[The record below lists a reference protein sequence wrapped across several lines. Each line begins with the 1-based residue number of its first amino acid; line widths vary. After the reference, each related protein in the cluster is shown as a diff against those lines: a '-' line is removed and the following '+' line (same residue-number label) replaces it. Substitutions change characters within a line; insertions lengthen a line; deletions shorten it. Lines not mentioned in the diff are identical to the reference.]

1 MRKEE
6 PAVLAP
12 DVDRK
17 ALRQSIVAYLSKAKE
32 SLAKSIIA
40 GVAMAEHPS
49 LVIDELNAMRTDTLV
64 ECEKKKGRGNE
75 LWYWLTNVPADGAQ
89 ESDEEEPLASRLERY
104 EAAISEIHDV
114 CREAGIGP
122 GMVHERVKALAEKI
136 SERSQAEMSL
146 LNVIADIRAAIG
158 DPTGKIMLG
167 ELAKAVG
174 EAVSTA
180 EANGRIGEL
189 QAEAGYLKADL
200 ETERMRLAA
209 CGVAA
214 MANTPASVAERITAD
229 SPYYS
234 ASYGDVCSTVDRE
247 MALRADVEKLRQQV
261 ADERANGEGFAR
273 ILEEAR
279 AELAAERQAREALQE
294 QINADPAVDVKDA
307 ARGYLVRA
315 PKRRLRILTKP
326 ENAVAAAMSAARN
339 GSGRG
344 DVFAL
349 VPVGTARRGAEWTEA
364 N

>member
-1 MRKEE
+1 MKKEE

-17 ALRQSIVAYLSKAKE
+17 ALRQSIVAYLSKTKE
-32 SLAKSIIA
+32 SLAKSIIV
-40 GVAMAEHPS
+40 GVAMLDHPS
-49 LVIDELNAMRTDTLV
+49 IVIDELNAMRTDTLV

-75 LWYWLTNVPADGAQ
+75 LWYWLTNVPAEGAQ
-89 ESDEEEPLASRLERY
+89 ESDEDEPLASRLDRY
-104 EAAISEIHDV
+104 EAAHSEIHDV

-122 GMVHERVKALAEKI
+122 GMVHERVKALAGKI
-136 SERSQAEMSL
+136 TERSQAEMSL

-167 ELAKAVG
+167 ELAERIREIYDLG
-174 EAVSTA
+174 EAHRQACMQWEQSMMA
-180 EANGRIGEL
+180 AIGE
-189 QAEAGYLKADL
+189 D
-200 ETERMRLAA
+200 
-209 CGVAA
+209 GVG
-214 MANTPASVAERITAD
+214 SVAKAIAH
-229 SPYYS
+229 
-234 ASYGDVCSTVDRE
+234 
-247 MALRADVEKLRQQV
+247 LK
-261 ADERANGEGFAR
+261 
-273 ILEEAR
+273 EEAAYNKAGFNSAMEERNALR

-294 QINADPAVDVKDA
+294 QINGEPAVDVKDA

-326 ENAVAAAMSAARN
+326 ESAVAAAMSAARN